1 MRDHLRYSANRFDT
15 TTTSNTKEYCMP
27 TTLSDIV
34 ASSQAERLA
43 TGFVFTEGPLWHPA
57 GYLLFV
63 DIRRSQIWK
72 LVPGGTPELLREHS
86 GESNGMTFDRQ
97 GRVIIC
103 EMVNRQVTRMEANG
117 SYTVLADRWNNQRLN
132 RPNDVIGKSD
142 GSLYFTNPGRE
153 RLDPSTVEMAF
164 NSVHRIRP
172 DGTVDCVIPHFDY
185 PNGLAFSP
193 DERLLYVANTRPG
206 QYIRVYDVNADGTV
220 AHGRHFADMPSPD
233 ATHGVP
239 DGMKVDMEG
248 RVYCTGPGGCW
259 VFDPAG
265 TLIGVIQLPEYPAN
279 CAWGGPENQT
289 MFFTANTSIYS
300 LRMKTPGTR
309 IPCA

>member
-1 MRDHLRYSANRFDT
+1 
-15 TTTSNTKEYCMP
+15 MP
-27 TTLSDIV
+27 TTLSDLV

-43 TGFVFTEGPLWHPA
+43 TGFVFTEGPLWHPD

-63 DIRRSQIWK
+63 DIRRSQIWQ
-72 LVPGGTPELLREHS
+72 LVPGGTPELLRENS
-86 GESNGMTFDRQ
+86 GESNGMTFDMQ

-153 RLDPSTVEMAF
+153 RLDPAAVEMAF

-172 DGTVDCVIPHFDY
+172 DGTVDCVIPNFDY

-193 DERLLYVANTRPG
+193 DEL
-206 QYIRVYDVNADGTV
+206 
-220 AHGRHFADMPSPD
+220 
-233 ATHGVP
+233 
-239 DGMKVDMEG
+239 
-248 RVYCTGPGGCW
+248 
-259 VFDPAG
+259 
-265 TLIGVIQLPEYPAN
+265 
-279 CAWGGPENQT
+279 
-289 MFFTANTSIYS
+289 
-300 LRMKTPGTR
+300 
-309 IPCA
+309 